1 MVCGLLLAARPMNGW
16 MAGGRDM
23 GGHSFSCASELLH
36 RKVVEVG
43 RPIRK

>member
-1 MVCGLLLAARPMNGW
+1 MVCGLLPAARPMDGW

-23 GGHSFSCASELLH
+23 GGHSFSCDSWPLH

-43 RPIRK
+43 GAIRK